1 MKYLYDYGKSS
12 TYNNLEPVYCRS
24 LDIQE
29 RYSSGNDTPISH
41 LPVFEAINKANRS
54 VGGDTADSN
63 EPVPAALDL
72 SIKAGS
78 LSIDE
83 LESRLNALTS
93 VSESLDD
100 ITEDDLLNLFMKK

>member
-12 TYNNLEPVYCRS
+12 TYNNLEPVYSRS

-29 RYSSGNDTPISH
+29 RYANGNDAPIAH
-41 LPVFEAINKANRS
+41 LPVFEAIKKTNNQSSQES
-54 VGGDTADSN
+54 V
-63 EPVPAALDL
+63 PVAHDL
-72 SIKAGS
+72 TVNPDS

-100 ITEDDLLNLFMKK
+100 ITEDDLLQLFIKK